1 MSQTPDIKPLAR
13 SQVYQFL
20 ALGFGYPDATVLARM
35 KELLEPLK
43 VSLEVIGEGPSA
55 NAANDVRA
63 ALETI
68 EIGDLEAAYVGCFGH
83 TISKECPPYE
93 TEYRQSHIFQK
104 SQTLADVV
112 GFYKAFGLESAA
124 DIKDRLDHVSVEL
137 EFMQFLCLKEAYARA
152 EGHADEQLAI
162 CRDAQE
168 RFLDDHLGRWGLAFV
183 GRLEIKAK
191 HSPYEPVAGLLARF
205 LSDEMGRFGLQPDAA
220 AVPLSEEPPEA
231 ESADC
236 LACTVADTAA
246 QQQDGWQ

>member
-1 MSQTPDIKPLAR
+1 MSQMPDPRPLAR
-13 SQVYQFL
+13 SHVYQFL
-20 ALGFGYPDATVLARM
+20 ALGLGYPDATVLARM
-35 KELLEPLK
+35 KELLEPLAI
-43 VSLEVIGEGPSA
+43 SLEVIGECNDASA
-55 NAANDVRA
+55 ARDLSAVLDA
-63 ALETI
+63 M
-68 EIGDLEAAYVGCFGH
+68 EIDDLEASYVGCFGH

-93 TEYRQSHIFQK
+93 TEYQQSHIFQK
-104 SQTLADVV
+104 SQALADVV
-112 GFYKAFGLESAA
+112 GFYKAFGLESRA
-124 DIKDRLDHVSVEL
+124 DFHDRPDHISVEL

-220 AVPLSEEPPEA
+220 AVPLSEEPSEA

-246 QQQDGWQ
+246 QQQDGLQ